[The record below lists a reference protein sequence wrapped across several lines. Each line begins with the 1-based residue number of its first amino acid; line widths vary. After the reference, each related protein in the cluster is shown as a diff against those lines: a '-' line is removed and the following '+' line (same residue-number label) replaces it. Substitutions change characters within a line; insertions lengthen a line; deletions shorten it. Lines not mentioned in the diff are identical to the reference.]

1 MGGELKLKYLIIPT
15 IQLLQL
21 AKLTVFYFNKK
32 KKKRFQESK
41 EDRDDCIYLCLCG

>member
-1 MGGELKLKYLIIPT
+1 MYGRGIKIKIFNYPYDIIE
-15 IQLLQL
+15 L

-32 KKKRFQESK
+32 KKKMFQESK

>member
-1 MGGELKLKYLIIPT
+1 MGGELKLKFLIIPT

-21 AKLTVFYFNKK
+21 AKFTVFYFNK

>member
-1 MGGELKLKYLIIPT
+1 MEGELKLKFLIIPT

-32 KKKRFQESK
+32 KKRFQESK

>member
-1 MGGELKLKYLIIPT
+1 MGGELKLKFLIIPT

-32 KKKRFQESK
+32 KKRFQESK